1 MNKEL
6 IKQNHVYWQN
16 RALGYSEVNKE
27 ELAGVQRENWTSFLT
42 SEITLQFPGRKR
54 SDIKILD
61 VGAGP
66 GFISIILAEAGFNVT
81 AFDFS
86 ESMLEEA
93 RINSGDLADNI
104 AFIQGNAMELPFDA
118 ESFDVVFSRN
128 LTWNL
133 PEPKT
138 AYNQWVRVLKKNGLM
153 LVFDANWYTY
163 LVDDKKRGEYNQD
176 RMNVAEQGLGDY
188 NIGAN
193 FDQMEA
199 IAMQMPLTD
208 RIRPAW
214 DEEYLQSMAAGQV
227 SIKEDIGQVLYSTKE
242 KINYKSTPLF
252 MVKLIKD

>member
-1 MNKEL
+1 MNREL

-42 SEITLQFPGRKR
+42 SEITSHFPERKR
-54 SDIKILD
+54 RDIKILD

-86 ESMLEEA
+86 ESMLQEA
-93 RINSGDLADNI
+93 RANAGDLADNI
-104 AFIQGNAMELPFDA
+104 TFIQGNAMELPF
-118 ESFDVVFSRN
+118 EPETFDVVFSRN

-138 AYNQWVRVLKKNGLM
+138 AYNQWVRVLRKNGLM

-176 RMNVAEQGLGDY
+176 RMNVANQGLGDY
-188 NIGAN
+188 NIGAD
-193 FDQMEA
+193 FDKMED
-199 IAMQMPLTD
+199 IAMELPLTN
-208 RIRPAW
+208 RIRPGW
-214 DEEYLQSMAAGQV
+214 DRDYLESLGVGQV
-227 SIKEDIGQVLYSTKE
+227 ITKEDVGEILYSKKE